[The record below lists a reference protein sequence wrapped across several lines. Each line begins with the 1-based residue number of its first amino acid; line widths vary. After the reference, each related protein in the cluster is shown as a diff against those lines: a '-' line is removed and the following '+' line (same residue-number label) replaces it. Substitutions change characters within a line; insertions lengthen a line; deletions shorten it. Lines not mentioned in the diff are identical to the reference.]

1 MRAFITNPPVINI
14 GGRSSKSQY
23 QYSLQ
28 SSDIEALYEA
38 AAQLEERLRQT
49 PGLAD
54 VTSDLQIN
62 NPQVK
67 VTIDRDR
74 AASLGI
80 DVNTIET
87 ALYNA
92 YGARQVSTIYT
103 PNNQHWVVMELL
115 PQYQRDLSAMNLLY
129 VTGREGV
136 SVPLGSLA
144 QVTPSAGPLTVNHAG
159 KLPAVTL
166 SFNLEE
172 GVSLGTAVAQVR
184 EVATQTLPSN
194 VTGNFAG
201 TAQAFQDAQQGLLAL
216 LLLAILV
223 IYLVLGILYE
233 TFIPS
238 RFFPGCPS
246 PVLAHCWCC

>member
-1 MRAFITNPPVINI
+1 MSADEVARSLTRKLSAIPGLRAFISNPPVINI

-28 SSDIEALYEA
+28 SSDIDLLYESSA
-38 AAQLEERLRQT
+38 RLEQALRQT
-49 PGLAD
+49 PGLTD

-67 VTIDRDR
+67 VAIDRDR
-74 AASLGI
+74 AAALGI

-103 PNNQHWVVMELL
+103 PNNQYWVVMELL

-159 KLPAVTL
+159 QLPAVTV
-166 SFNLEE
+166 SFNLDE
-172 GVSLGTAVAQVR
+172 GVSIGTAVQQV
-184 EVATQTLPSN
+184 QGGGGPD
-194 VTGNFAG
+194 
-201 TAQAFQDAQQGLLAL
+201 TALDRDRQFRRVPPRL
-216 LLLAILV
+216 
-223 IYLVLGILYE
+223 
-233 TFIPS
+233 S
-238 RFFPGCPS
+238 RMPRRDCWP
-246 PVLAHCWCC
+246 CWCSPSW